1 MANEVALVAADRVEI
16 LESII
21 QMSLPVAEDIT
32 AGMAVRL
39 DTTNGKWTKA
49 NGTSAAEARAWGV
62 ATQTVKANSGKA
74 LTAIRKG
81 VMDGWDLSGLAYD
94 APIYLSDTDGRLSTV
109 AGTTSVVIGRVI
121 PGTSTTLGTAFDKL
135 LSVEVGG

>member
-1 MANEVALVAADRVEI
+1 MANEIALITANRVEI
-16 LESII
+16 VESVI
-21 QMSLPVAEDIT
+21 QMTLPTAEAVT

-49 NGTSAAEARAWGV
+49 NGTGAAEARAWGV
-62 ATQTVKANSGKA
+62 ATKTVASGQPV
-74 LTAIRKG
+74 TAIRKG
-81 VMDGWDLSGLAYD
+81 VMDGWDLSALDYD

-121 PGTSTTLGTAFDKL
+121 PATSTTLGTAYDKIA
-135 LSVEVGG
+135 SIEVGG

>member
-1 MANEVALVAADRVEI
+1 MANEVALVTADRVEI
-16 LESII
+16 VESII
-21 QMSLPVAEDIT
+21 QMTLPTAEAIT

-49 NGTSAAEARAWGV
+49 NGSGAAEARAWGV
-62 ATQTVKANSGKA
+62 ATRTSPSGGA

-81 VMDGWDLSGLAYD
+81 VMDGWDLSALDYD

-109 AGTTSVVIGRVI
+109 AGSTSVVIGRVI
-121 PGTSTTLGTAFDKL
+121 PGTSTTLGTAYDKL
-135 LSVEVGG
+135 LSLEIGG